1 MAVKIPILIL
11 FCFCLYTLL
20 TEKPFILRSVSVAAA
35 SCFDYTEMVLVRVHL
50 TRFKVVLDRFS
61 SF

>member
-20 TEKPFILRSVSVAAA
+20 TEKPFILRSVSVTAA
-35 SCFDYTEMVLVRVHL
+35 SCFDYTEMVLARVRW
-50 TRFKVVLDRFS
+50 FKVVLDRFR

>member
-20 TEKPFILRSVSVAAA
+20 TEKPFILRSVSVTAA
-35 SCFDYTEMVLVRVHL
+35 SFFDYTEMVLARVRW
-50 TRFKVVLDRFS
+50 FKVVLDRFR